1 MVINWTRLLGS
12 PRIAIHTQDPAVGPM
27 VEEALADRSFEIVT
41 ERGTRR
47 HDGVHPLDIVFV
59 DLATPHSI
67 EILRSY
73 TQGPNAVPAIAV
85 LRAGEL
91 QPRLAAFA
99 NGADDVVT
107 FPMAAAELGARVRA
121 LLKRCYGERLSYVP
135 AVKGGDLE
143 IDVVRNPGQ
152 CAGPRPAL
160 PRTRQPILCVLRCHA
175 CPPG

>member
-27 VEEALADRSFEIVT
+27 VEEALADGSFEIVT
-41 ERGTRR
+41 ERGPRR
-47 HDGVHPLDIVFV
+47 HDGVHPPHIVFV

-73 TQGPNAVPAIAV
+73 TQGPNAVPSIAV

-107 FPMAAAELGARVRA
+107 FPMAAAELGGRLRA
-121 LLKRCYGERLSYVP
+121 VPQRCDGGGP
-135 AVKGGDLE
+135 AGL
-143 IDVVRNPGQ
+143 P
-152 CAGPRPAL
+152 AGR
-160 PRTRQPILCVLRCHA
+160 RGR
-175 CPPG
+175 

>member
-12 PRIAIHTQDPAVGPM
+12 PRIAIHTQDPAVGAM
-27 VEEALADRSFEIVT
+27 VEEALADRACEIVT

-47 HDGVHPLDIVFV
+47 HDGVHPPHIVFV

-99 NGADDVVT
+99 NGADDLVT
-107 FPMAAAELGARVRA
+107 FPMAPAEPGARVPP
-121 LLKRCYGERLSYVP
+121 LPQRCCGERPARVP
-135 AVKGGDLE
+135 RVQ
-143 IDVVRNPGQ
+143 VW
-152 CAGPRPAL
+152 RP
-160 PRTRQPILCVLRCHA
+160 
-175 CPPG
+175 